1 MCFFYQGKKKDK
13 PPLEHRKCL
22 GNKIDAKLA
31 LLLANL
37 P

>member
-1 MCFFYQGKKKDK
+1 MYFFYQGKKDK

-22 GNKIDAKLA
+22 GNKMDAKLA